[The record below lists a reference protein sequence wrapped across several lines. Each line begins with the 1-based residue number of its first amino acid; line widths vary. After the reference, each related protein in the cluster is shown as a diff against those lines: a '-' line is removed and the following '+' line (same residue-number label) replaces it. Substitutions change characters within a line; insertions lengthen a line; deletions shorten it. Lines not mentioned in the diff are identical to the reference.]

1 VSKKQVIII
10 DKTQD
15 NASASTSIETSRPSA
30 QDRYCARGSG
40 EGAKKR
46 RGNGEKYRKVE

>member
-1 VSKKQVIII
+1 MSQKWAIII

-15 NASASTSIETSRPSA
+15 NEAASTSIETSRPSA

-46 RGNGEKYRKVE
+46 RGNGEKKRKA